1 MAGLVDKV
9 VVVVVVFGGADGV
22 LEAVVVVVVVVVD
35 RLVVVVVV
43 VVVDR
48 VIGWTVVVAGQKV
61 AATRTTSLN
70 GRHVDEISAASSS
83 GSTTQTFKRK
93 CFIFICL
100 WMWLHPQT
108 WNIRLTVSW

>member
-1 MAGLVDKV
+1 VAGLVDK

-22 LEAVVVVVVVVVD
+22 FEAVVVVVVVVVD

-43 VVVDR
+43 DR
-48 VIGWTVVVAGQKV
+48 VVGRTVVVAGQKV

-70 GRHVDEISAASSS
+70 GRHVDGIPAASSS

-93 CFIFICL
+93 CFIFLDDSSAFGCGYI
-100 WMWLHPQT
+100 HKHGT
-108 WNIRLTVSW
+108 FV

>member
-1 MAGLVDKV
+1 MAGLVDK

-35 RLVVVVVV
+35 RVVG
-43 VVVDR
+43 R
-48 VIGWTVVVAGQKV
+48 TVVVAGQKV

-70 GRHVDEISAASSS
+70 GRHVDGIPAASSS

-93 CFIFICL
+93 CFIFLDDSSAFGCGYI
-100 WMWLHPQT
+100 HKHGT
-108 WNIRLTVSW
+108 FV

>member
-9 VVVVVVFGGADGV
+9 VVVVVFGDADGV

-35 RLVVVVVV
+35 LL

-48 VIGWTVVVAGQKV
+48 VVGRTIVVAGQKV
-61 AATRTTSLN
+61 AATRITSLN
-70 GRHVDEISAASSS
+70 GRHVDGIPAASSS

-93 CFIFICL
+93 CFIFLDDSSAFGCGYI
-100 WMWLHPQT
+100 HKHGT
-108 WNIRLTVSW
+108 FV

>member
-43 VVVDR
+43 VDR
-48 VIGWTVVVAGQKV
+48 VVGRTVVVAGQKV

-70 GRHVDEISAASSS
+70 GRHVDGIPAASSS

-93 CFIFICL
+93 CFIFLDDSSAFGCGYI
-100 WMWLHPQT
+100 HKHGT
-108 WNIRLTVSW
+108 FV

>member
-1 MAGLVDKV
+1 MAGLVDK

-22 LEAVVVVVVVVVD
+22 LEAVVVDVVVVVD

-48 VIGWTVVVAGQKV
+48 VVGRAVVVAGQKV
-61 AATRTTSLN
+61 AATRITSLN
-70 GRHVDEISAASSS
+70 GRHVDEIPAASSS

-93 CFIFICL
+93 CFIFLDDSSAFGCGYI
-100 WMWLHPQT
+100 HKHGT
-108 WNIRLTVSW
+108 FV